1 MLCADPK
8 AKLAMFPK
16 RRFVARGI
24 AELGKSSRG
33 REKCIFRIDFSAA
46 QNYKMNDPA
55 CELATLR
62 SAGR

>member
-1 MLCADPK
+1 
-8 AKLAMFPK
+8 
-16 RRFVARGI
+16 VARGI